1 MAFTFGAGDLARG
14 CVNMQ
19 LLILPNVA
27 WLATC
32 HSDARFG
39 SRARRILREIKVQQ
53 LVS

>member
-1 MAFTFGAGDLARG
+1 MPRYVVSIVRIG
-14 CVNMQ
+14 
-19 LLILPNVA
+19 A

-39 SRARRILREIKVQQ
+39 SRTRKILREVKVQQ